1 MMLADMGADVI
12 KLETPQG
19 GDYFRIGRSAEER
32 GGLNLQFLWLNRNKR
47 SITVDFKKKEGRD
60 LILDM
65 ARPSHVF
72 VEGSRPGAITT
83 YGLGYDDLRKANPKI
98 VYCSISGF
106 GQDGPV
112 AQLASHGGAF
122 DAISGVAEPFRLK
135 NGSYVQWRPYP
146 HPGVTDGP
154 WLSALGIVGG

>member
-1 MMLADMGADVI
+1 R
-12 KLETPQG
+12 T
-19 GDYFRIGRSAEER
+19 
-32 GGLNLQFLWLNRNKR
+32 
-47 SITVDFKKKEGRD
+47 
-60 LILDM
+60 
-65 ARPSHVF
+65 SHVF
-72 VEGSRPGAITT
+72 VEGSRPGAITK

-122 DAISGVAEPFRLK
+122 DAISGVAEPYRLK

-154 WLSALGIVGG
+154 WLSALGIVGGLYRAQMTGEGCYLDMACADAALQS